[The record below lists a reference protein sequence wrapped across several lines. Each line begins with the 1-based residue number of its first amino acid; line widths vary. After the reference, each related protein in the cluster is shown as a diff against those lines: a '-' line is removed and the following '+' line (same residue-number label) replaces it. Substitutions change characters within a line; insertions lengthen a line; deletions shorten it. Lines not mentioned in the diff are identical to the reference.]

1 MAGAKRQLGTE
12 LSELKETMALCR
24 EFGVIRLLR
33 SPSGSL
39 EMVFGPPMSTNATTN
54 GAADPNAKKR
64 AHYANLLN
72 RYVSDEELKHLP
84 DGG

>member
-1 MAGAKRQLGTE
+1 ME
-12 LSELKETMALCR
+12 LCR

-33 SPSGSL
+33 SPEGTL
-39 EMVFGPPMSTNATTN
+39 EMVFGPPPSAKTDLN

-64 AHYANLLN
+64 AHYSNLLN

-84 DGG
+84 EGG

>member
-1 MAGAKRQLGTE
+1 
-12 LSELKETMALCR
+12 
-24 EFGVIRLLR
+24 
-33 SPSGSL
+33 
-39 EMVFGPPMSTNATTN
+39 MSTNATTN